1 MNKNKLFKRLA
12 AIIVAV
18 GMTFPFLTGCE
29 QNSGIDQENKTLY
42 ASTSTVT
49 DGNDVGSSGNSESSN
64 SITLPDTGT
73 YTSTLSDM
81 PAYTGNATD
90 KVNGNVPF
98 FTADDMTTESYINLS
113 ELDDLGRCGVA
124 MMCASK
130 DTMPADGEK
139 RGEIGS
145 VKPSGWK
152 QAKYPSVIKES
163 PSYLY
168 NRAHLL
174 MWALSGLNDDTRNLI
189 TGTRYFNITA
199 MLPYEEQVHDYIENT
214 GEHVIY
220 RVTPL
225 YDGNDLVAQ
234 GVLMEAKSVESD
246 GLQFCVFAHNVQ
258 PGITINYSDGSSYI
272 TDGSD
277 GDYYAGNTPTNGT
290 TSSSTNSSS
299 VASNTTLDSNSATAS
314 TAEST
319 ASNNSATSEISYI
332 GNKNTMIFHK
342 SDCSS
347 VAKMKD
353 KNKVSFSDRSEAVS
367 NGYTP
372 CGYCNP

>member
-1 MNKNKLFKRLA
+1 MNKNKLFKRFA
-12 AIIVAV
+12 AIMVAV
-18 GMTFPFLTGCE
+18 GMTFTFLNGCG
-29 QNSGIDQENKTLY
+29 QNSEIDHENKTLY
-42 ASTSTVT
+42 ASTSTVS
-49 DGNDVGSSGNSESSN
+49 DANDADSSVNSESSN

-73 YTSTLSDM
+73 YTPTLSDM

-90 KVNGNVPF
+90 EVNENVPY

-130 DTMPADGEK
+130 DTMPAYGEK

-174 MWALSGLNDDTRNLI
+174 MWALSGLNDDNRNLI

-225 YDGNDLVAQ
+225 YDGDDLVAQ
-234 GVLMEAKSVESD
+234 GVLMEAKSVESN
-246 GLQFCVFAHNVQ
+246 GLLFCVFAHNVQ

-277 GDYYAGNTPTNGT
+277 GDYYAGNTPTNSLASST
-290 TSSSTNSSS
+290 TNTSSMTSDS
-299 VASNTTLDSNSATAS
+299 ALDSNSATAS

-319 ASNNSATSEISYI
+319 TSNSSATSEASYI

-353 KNKVSFSDRSEAVS
+353 KNKVSFSDRSEAIS
-367 NGYTP
+367 GGYTP

>member
-1 MNKNKLFKRLA
+1 
-12 AIIVAV
+12 
-18 GMTFPFLTGCE
+18 
-29 QNSGIDQENKTLY
+29 
-42 ASTSTVT
+42 
-49 DGNDVGSSGNSESSN
+49 
-64 SITLPDTGT
+64 
-73 YTSTLSDM
+73 
-81 PAYTGNATD
+81 
-90 KVNGNVPF
+90 
-98 FTADDMTTESYINLS
+98 
-113 ELDDLGRCGVA
+113 
-124 MMCASK
+124 
-130 DTMPADGEK
+130 
-139 RGEIGS
+139 
-145 VKPSGWK
+145 
-152 QAKYPSVIKES
+152 
-163 PSYLY
+163 
-168 NRAHLL
+168 
-174 MWALSGLNDDTRNLI
+174 MWALSGINDDNRNLI

-258 PGITINYSDGSSYI
+258 PGITINYTDGSSYI

-290 TSSSTNSSS
+290 ASLSTNTSS
-299 VASNTTLDSNSATAS
+299 VPSNTTSDSNSATAS
-314 TAEST
+314 NVEST
-319 ASNNSATSEISYI
+319 ASNTSAASEISYI

-347 VAKMKD
+347 VEKMKD
-353 KNKVSFSDRSEAVS
+353 KNKVSFTDRSEAVS

-372 CGYCNP
+372 CGYCKP